1 MKKITLSLALMAI
14 AVASCQKSEIAFPV
28 SEQFTATVESFESQT
43 KTSMTPEKYV
53 VWSQNDRLAIFQG
66 STLADEYKVAD
77 ASVGSANGTF
87 SIVTDASDINGDFS
101 AGTELPCNVAFY
113 PFADDLSLTGSMLE
127 DEGPVYEIDGF
138 SLPAEQIYAEG
149 SFANGAFP
157 MLAVTET
164 LSDHNLKFKNIL
176 GALKL
181 QLKGT
186 QKVTSITVQGKNN
199 EVLSGTAT
207 VTAYTD
213 GETKP
218 SITMTGTDAASKSVT
233 LDCGAGVQLN
243 ESTVT
248 EFIIALPP
256 VDFTEGFAV
265 TVTDSH
271 GNNQIVETDEE
282 NSVLRSSLLIMPPVK
297 LGDSAEQSNVKF
309 SLLIAP
315 DTGTKAGSYSEHVD
329 IVYYEVW
336 DSDWSRKIY
345 PKDDNE
351 LAKEVVV
358 GGKATVNLSL
368 ASTNT
373 YNIIFWA
380 QNEECGAYDVKDLRR
395 VKIDYSAM
403 SASED
408 SEEFES
414 FYAVKNFTVY
424 GSVEETI
431 HLKRPL
437 ALIYFGEQ
445 ESDVE
450 SPSITD
456 ISLTVSNLATV
467 FNTLEGCGE
476 VATEKQVT
484 FVADAQNLS
493 PNGLNGKKYTMNYV
507 FASGTSSQVKAE
519 ACFEIDGREEPLV
532 CTLENVA
539 IGKNKR
545 TDILVKWRDSG
556 LECSITLRSNDD
568 TFMDDV
574 IDTK

>member
-1 MKKITLSLALMAI
+1 MKKLLFVLLAASLGFAACQIEILYPN
-14 AVASCQKSEIAFPV
+14 ASNTSDKVLTAKIEQKEA
-28 SEQFTATVESFESQT
+28 T
-43 KTSMTPEKYV
+43 KTVLDENSNIR
-53 VWSQNDRLAIFQG
+53 WSKDDQI
-66 STLADEYKVAD
+66 
-77 ASVGSANGTF
+77 
-87 SIVTDASDINGDFS
+87 
-101 AGTELPCNVAFY
+101 VAFMKTSY
-113 PFADDLSLTGSMLE
+113 GHKYQIQPSFVGKTYANFSKISSVSGDDLSAGMKWDHNVAYYPYAE
-127 DEGPVYEIDGF
+127 EIECVKSDVNYT
-138 SLPAEQIYAEG
+138 LDVVIPAEQTYAG
-149 SFANGAFP
+149 NSFGNGYFP
-157 MLAVTET
+157 MVAVSEDNDIT
-164 LSDHNLKFKNIL
+164 FKNIC
-176 GALKL
+176 GGMKL

-233 LDCGAGVQLN
+233 LDCGAGVQLS

-297 LGDSAEQSNVKF
+297 LEDSAEQSNVKF

-450 SPSITD
+450 SPSITG

-532 CTLENVA
+532 RTLENVA

-545 TDILVKWRDSG
+545 TDILVKWRDFG
-556 LECSITLRSNDD
+556 PECSTTLRSNDD